1 MKVVDLSQR
10 RPPVH
15 YTIRITHHW
24 DGRIEALVE
33 DVQDD
38 ARSREAVADAFARLC
53 TKWLTPD
60 HVREIAADMGLTD
73 LSGGTA

>member
-1 MKVVDLSQR
+1 MTVVDLATR

-15 YTIRITHHW
+15 YTLRITHHW

-38 ARSREAVADAFARLC
+38 PRSREAVADAFARLC
-53 TKWLTPD
+53 VMWLTPD
-60 HVREIAADMGLTD
+60 HVRQIAADMGMAD
-73 LSGGTA
+73 FQKPE